1 MLIKAMAQA
10 ISAYTMNAFKLDILC
25 DEITSMIRAFW
36 WGQSNGKNKMA
47 WLSWDKV
54 CNPKEMG
61 GLGFR
66 NLKSFNL
73 ALLAKQRWQLQ
84 TNTQSLVSHVIKAR
98 YFPHTDFLQAELG
111 PKPSFAWQSLIA
123 AQCVVREGCRWQIGN
138 GDSARIWHDRWLLR
152 PSSFPHN
159 TTKYLA
165 WRCTGKFTVG

>member
-1 MLIKAMAQA
+1 MVQA

-25 DEITSMIRAFW
+25 DEMTSMICAFW

-54 CNPKEMG
+54 YNPKEMG

-73 ALLAKQRWQLQ
+73 ALLAKQGWQLQ

-98 YFPHTDFLQAELG
+98 CFPHTDFLQAELG
-111 PKPSFAWQSLIA
+111 LKPSFAWQSIIA
-123 AQCVVREGCRWQIGN
+123 AQCVVREGCKWQIGN
-138 GDSARIWHDRWLLR
+138 DDSARI
-152 PSSFPHN
+152 
-159 TTKYLA
+159 
-165 WRCTGKFTVG
+165 

>member
-25 DEITSMIRAFW
+25 DEMTSVIRAFW
-36 WGQSNGKNKMA
+36 WGQSNEKNKMA

-73 ALLAKQRWQLQ
+73 ALLAKQ
-84 TNTQSLVSHVIKAR
+84 
-98 YFPHTDFLQAELG
+98 
-111 PKPSFAWQSLIA
+111 
-123 AQCVVREGCRWQIGN
+123 
-138 GDSARIWHDRWLLR
+138 
-152 PSSFPHN
+152 
-159 TTKYLA
+159 
-165 WRCTGKFTVG
+165 